1 MSRARVDAAS
11 RGDRPSG
18 KTRGGGASG
27 ANLRDG
33 SCLES
38 LHLPPFCLTGA
49 GRCRL
54 LVKRISMIFR
64 ERARSPTVIMSNHPV
79 TMILAS
85 AVRPREAHPDAG
97 GVDLKAKLRNAG
109 LRPTVQR
116 LSLSRLLFGKGD
128 RHVSAEALH
137 AEAREAG
144 LSMSLSTVYNTLNQF
159 AGAGLLREIAVQG
172 PRTYFH
178 TRTSP
183 HHHFMDE
190 STGRM
195 FDAADG
201 SVEFSRLPAP
211 PEGMEIVGCDV
222 IIRIR
227 PKKG

>member
-1 MSRARVDAAS
+1 MTHFPSTSGLSAPLWSREA
-11 RGDRPSG
+11 
-18 KTRGGGASG
+18 
-27 ANLRDG
+27 
-33 SCLES
+33 
-38 LHLPPFCLTGA
+38 TG
-49 GRCRL
+49 R
-54 LVKRISMIFR
+54 
-64 ERARSPTVIMSNHPV
+64 
-79 TMILAS
+79 S
-85 AVRPREAHPDAG
+85 AVPTET
-97 GVDLKAKLRNAG
+97 DLRNKLRAAG

-144 LSMSLSTVYNTLNQF
+144 LQMSLSTVYNSLNQF

-190 STGRM
+190 ASGRM
-195 FDAADG
+195 FDAPDS
-201 SVEFSRLPAP
+201 SVEFARLPAP

-222 IIRIR
+222 IIRLR
-227 PKKG
+227 AKKR

>member
-1 MSRARVDAAS
+1 MTHQPVPTSFDKPARLRGEAA
-11 RGDRPSG
+11 GADRPADL
-18 KTRGGGASG
+18 KTR
-27 ANLRDG
+27 
-33 SCLES
+33 
-38 LHLPPFCLTGA
+38 
-49 GRCRL
+49 
-54 LVKRISMIFR
+54 
-64 ERARSPTVIMSNHPV
+64 
-79 TMILAS
+79 
-85 AVRPREAHPDAG
+85 
-97 GVDLKAKLRNAG
+97 LRNAG

-116 LSLSRLLFGKGD
+116 IALSRLLFGNGD

-159 AGAGLLREIAVQG
+159 AEAGLLREIAVQG

-190 STGRM
+190 ATSRM
-195 FDAADG
+195 FDVADG
-201 SVEFSRLPAP
+201 SVEFARLPAP

-227 PKKG
+227 PKKR

>member
-1 MSRARVDAAS
+1 MTHQPSTTS
-11 RGDRPSG
+11 FDRSTKLRDQSPESAIKISDL
-18 KTRGGGASG
+18 KTR
-27 ANLRDG
+27 LRG
-33 SCLES
+33 
-38 LHLPPFCLTGA
+38 
-49 GRCRL
+49 
-54 LVKRISMIFR
+54 
-64 ERARSPTVIMSNHPV
+64 
-79 TMILAS
+79 
-85 AVRPREAHPDAG
+85 
-97 GVDLKAKLRNAG
+97 AG

-116 LSLSRLLFGKGD
+116 LALSRLLFGNGD

-144 LSMSLSTVYNTLNQF
+144 LTMSLSTVYNTLNQF

-190 STGRM
+190 ATGRM

-201 SVEFSRLPAP
+201 SVEFARLPAP
-211 PEGMEIVGCDV
+211 PEGMEVVGCDV

-227 PKKG
+227 PKRG

>member
-1 MSRARVDAAS
+1 MTHQPSSTSFGESLRSGDAAS
-11 RGDRPSG
+11 DDAARTSKISRTQEPKSVDIKAR
-18 KTRGGGASG
+18 
-27 ANLRDG
+27 LR
-33 SCLES
+33 S
-38 LHLPPFCLTGA
+38 
-49 GRCRL
+49 
-54 LVKRISMIFR
+54 
-64 ERARSPTVIMSNHPV
+64 
-79 TMILAS
+79 
-85 AVRPREAHPDAG
+85 
-97 GVDLKAKLRNAG
+97 AG

-116 LSLSRLLFGKGD
+116 LSLSKLLFGNGD

-159 AGAGLLREIAVQG
+159 ADAGLLREIAVQG

-183 HHHFMDE
+183 HNHFMDE

-201 SVEFSRLPAP
+201 SIEFARLPAP

-227 PKKG
+227 PKKR